1 MALPPQRDPGS
12 ERSHLAGTSAALSI
26 AVVGVVMLILVLGS
40 VLILQGWGSD
50 DDSPTPIPS
59 PVGTSELVSGVPTAT
74 EPEAGNGTPEE
85 TDATAADGA
94 STVTPSPTGTIP
106 TPTESDAGP
115 SPTESAPTEPEPTAT
130 ATEPDQPEPTAT
142 DEPEP
147 TALPLEGAFGFLPP
161 AQLPSGGVS
170 TTLELE
176 YQLAMSLESLPSV
189 GTVYRIVWPVYT
201 LEEVQAARDRLA
213 LQAPVIEEG
222 IGVYRVESD
231 RGTLFVSPTE
241 IVFRV
246 AGFNDSTGMPA
257 DETAVAAAR
266 DWVDL
271 SGFILSPM
279 DSGEIVG
286 RDDDLERIVVKFR
299 PVSPQPNL
307 APNPSATVT
316 VGSGGIVL
324 EARIAWPAD
333 LEASEYG
340 YSNALD
346 IWREIQNGQGFLEAD
361 ITSVFATGQLSGT
374 ATISDYSTAYTLAGN
389 PNTGHFLV
397 PLITFHGTA
406 RIDQT
411 GDEIPVFVSIPV
423 VYFEE
428 GTAG

>member
-1 MALPPQRDPGS
+1 
-12 ERSHLAGTSAALSI
+12 
-26 AVVGVVMLILVLGS
+26 MLILVLGS
-40 VLILQGWGSD
+40 VLILQSWGSD
-50 DDSPTPIPS
+50 DDAPTAIPS
-59 PVGTSELVSGVPTAT
+59 PSGTSELVSGVPTAT
-74 EPEAGNGTPEE
+74 DFQAGNGTTTES
-85 TDATAADGA
+85 DATAAEDTPIV
-94 STVTPSPTGTIP
+94 SPSPTGTTP
-106 TPTESDAGP
+106 TPTESGTDP
-115 SPTESAPTEPEPTAT
+115 SPTESAPTETGPDPTAT
-130 ATEPDQPEPTAT
+130 EVEPPEPTAT
-142 DEPEP
+142 DAPEP

-176 YQLAMSLESLPSV
+176 YQLAMSLEALPTI

-213 LQAPVIEEG
+213 LQASVIEEG
-222 IGVYRVESD
+222 VGVYRVESD

-241 IVFRV
+241 IVYRA
-246 AGFNDSTGMPA
+246 AGFNDNTGMPA

-286 RDDDLERIVVKFR
+286 RDEALERIVVKFR

-316 VGSGGIVL
+316 IGSGGIVL
-324 EARIAWPAD
+324 EARIAWPTD
-333 LEASEYG
+333 LEASDYG
-340 YSNALD
+340 YSDALD
-346 IWREIQNGQGFLEAD
+346 VWREIQNGQGFLEAD
-361 ITSVFATGQLSGT
+361 ITSVFATGQLSGA

-389 PNTGHFLV
+389 PDTGHFLV